1 VQNGNYT
8 DNYTN
13 TKVITIPGASSLSV
27 TITYQTESL
36 SYDWVCVFQGAH
48 SDYTAQ
54 TTGYLKKLGGSTK
67 TSETFTVTGDSVTF
81 AFRSDQSNC
90 SYYGYYAVVTGTGT
104 VEHVTTKYKETGLGT
119 PGDLWVGGDLY
130 YGNSLEDA
138 PKVVPT
144 VHFTT
149 NGASFTDGKTYEDV
163 IAAINNGLNVVIIY
177 DGIYYRYLEYKS
189 SYYYFSAP
197 TSNVTP
203 PSLRYIRMST
213 TGSLNISSSSAG
225 IVGQY
230 STTSSNK
237 YKVLLTGVVSPGGVS
252 YSTNYC
258 TSIYADCSTGYLYA
272 KSHATSSAD
281 YAEYYE
287 WEDGNPNNEDR
298 RGHFVTFAEGNKIRI
313 ANNTDDYIL
322 GVVSVSPAV
331 LGNDYDSE
339 WCGKYLTDAFGKV
352 LTEEVFVEEY
362 TNEETGEIIPA
373 HMETIPILNP
383 EYDESQEYVSREK
396 RKEWVPVGTHG

>member
-67 TSETFTVTGDSVTF
+67 TKETFTVTGESVTF
-81 AFRSDQSNC
+81 AFRSDNSQNAF
-90 SYYGYYAVVTGTGT
+90 YGYYAVVTGEGIGYTSTT
-104 VEHVTTKYKETGLGT
+104 VDKATGLWVKGDIYTGENEPVPLGGT
-119 PGDLWVGGDLY
+119 SIAIYNAAGLVKPLY
-130 YGNSLEDA
+130 
-138 PKVVPT
+138 
-144 VHFTT
+144 
-149 NGASFTDGKTYEDV
+149 
-163 IAAINNGLNVVIIY
+163 
-177 DGIYYRYLEYKS
+177 
-189 SYYYFSAP
+189 
-197 TSNVTP
+197 
-203 PSLRYIRMST
+203 ST
-213 TGSLNISSSSAG
+213 TGSVSVN
-225 IVGQY
+225 
-230 STTSSNK
+230 TTSQSYTSSPTIQSRTTTSNR
-237 YKVLLTGVVSPGGVS
+237 YYGIETDVNGRLFVNVPWVDEGKVTQYNTSNSGNYPLLMAYYNNTTTSN
-252 YSTNYC
+252 YITSTYRNNK
-258 TSIYADCSTGYLYA
+258 IYADPSTGYVYA

-281 YAEYYE
+281 YAEFYE

-298 RGHFVTFAEGNKIRI
+298 RGHFVTFTEGNKIRI